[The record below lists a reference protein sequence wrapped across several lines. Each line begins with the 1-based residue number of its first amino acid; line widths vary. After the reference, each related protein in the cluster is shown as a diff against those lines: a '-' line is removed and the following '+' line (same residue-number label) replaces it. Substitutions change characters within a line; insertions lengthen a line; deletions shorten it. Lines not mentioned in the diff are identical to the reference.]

1 MGDVIIGAVIIITG
15 NYPGDV
21 PSGSGASVSDGDNLG
36 LLVTVTNKIYN
47 DPPSPSPARQVS
59 RCETRPPLLDSSVA
73 DWWLRCEHLQWQ
85 QQQQCD
91 DNC

>member
-21 PSGSGASVSDGDNLG
+21 PSVSGASVSDGDNLG

-47 DPPSPSPARQVS
+47 DPPPSPARQVS
-59 RCETRPPLLDSSVA
+59 RCETRPALLDSSVA
-73 DWWLRCEHLQWQ
+73 DWWLR
-85 QQQQCD
+85 
-91 DNC
+91 

>member
-1 MGDVIIGAVIIITG
+1 MGDVIISAVIIITG

-21 PSGSGASVSDGDNLG
+21 PSVSGASVSDGDNLG
-36 LLVTVTNKIYN
+36 LLVTATNKIYN

-85 QQQQCD
+85 QQQCD
-91 DNC
+91 DIC